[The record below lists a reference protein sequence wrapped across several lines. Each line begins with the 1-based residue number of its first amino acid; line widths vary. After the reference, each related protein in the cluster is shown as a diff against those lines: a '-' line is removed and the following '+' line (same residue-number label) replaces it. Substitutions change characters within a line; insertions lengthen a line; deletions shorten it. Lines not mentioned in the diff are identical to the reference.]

1 MSRPK
6 IQPDYNAEKVVK
18 ELINAVVESYEE
30 TGELKITANEFNM
43 SPLKIRNVRSSGRKR
58 TAL

>member
-30 TGELKITANEFNM
+30 TGELK
-43 SPLKIRNVRSSGRKR
+43 SKR
-58 TAL
+58 QIASTFL